1 MLKRILL
8 FLVINFSALAIG
20 GMFTNA
26 GVNSNWYANA
36 NKAPWTPPG
45 YMFGIAWSTI
55 MVCFAIYMATIYPKH
70 ENKKNIITLFAI
82 QWVLNVSWNPIF
94 FYFHQTVLGLMTI
107 IVLTIVVGIFLFKN
121 CGLLKLK
128 SLWIAPYFLWLI
140 IATSLNAY
148 IVLMN

>member
-20 GMFTNA
+20 GFFTKA
-26 GVNSNWYANA
+26 GVNSDWYANA

-55 MVCFAIYMATIYPKH
+55 MVCFAIYMATIYSKH
-70 ENKKNIITLFAI
+70 ENKKTLITLFAI
-82 QWVLNVSWNPIF
+82 QWILNVSWNPIF
-94 FYFHQTVLGLMTI
+94 FYFHQTLLGLFTI
-107 IVLTIVVGIFLFKN
+107 IALTIVVGTFLFKN
-121 CGLLKLK
+121 YNLLKLK

-148 IVLMN
+148 IVFMN

>member
-20 GMFTNA
+20 GLFTKA
-26 GVNSNWYANA
+26 GVNSYWYTNA

-55 MVCFAIYMATIYPKH
+55 MVCFAIYMAIIYSKH
-70 ENKKNIITLFAI
+70 ENKKTLITLFAI
-82 QWVLNVSWNPIF
+82 QWILNVSWNPIF
-94 FYFHQTVLGLMTI
+94 FYFHQTLLGLFTI
-107 IVLTIVVGIFLFKN
+107 IALTVVVGTFLFKN
-121 CGLLKLK
+121 YGLLKLK
-128 SLWIAPYFLWLI
+128 SLWIAPYFLWLL